1 MKRKD
6 ILFLS
11 VLLYIGVVAI
21 LVLNFSGAKK
31 IGYTRGVSAAYD
43 HAVGQ
48 AQVVY
53 NQKKKLGID
62 FTDGP
67 CLTNDLLDDW
77 VVDIVHNP
85 RERIDDFVQNQCPAL
100 LEGRANHIVELDIEG
115 NVVRVK

>member
-1 MKRKD
+1 MKKKD

-11 VLLYIGVVAI
+11 VLLYIAVVAI
-21 LVLNFSGAKK
+21 LVLNFSGVKK
-31 IGYTRGVSAAYD
+31 SGYTRGVSAAYD

-53 NQKKKLGID
+53 NQKEKLGID

-77 VVDIVHNP
+77 VVDLVHNP
-85 RERIDDFVQNQCPAL
+85 RIKSDDLVQNQCPAF
-100 LEGRANHIVELDIEG
+100 LEGRASHFVELDLEG